1 MGKVMSLMSTIRKT
15 GKTVGNALTGSA
27 GENGTDI
34 LDTLKKEHEEAGELL
49 KKLVESD
56 KAAER
61 RSILNKLKK
70 ALAPHL
76 VAEDKVVYRA
86 VLAVKDKKA
95 KIDGNE
101 GQLEHAIAQ
110 QTLVKLTKIKN
121 ATSPEFSATAKVLK
135 ELVEHHVEEEERNIW
150 ADVRENFSEED
161 RFAMNRAFEA
171 AKKNVKIP

>member
-1 MGKVMSLMSTIRKT
+1 
-15 GKTVGNALTGSA
+15 
-27 GENGTDI
+27 
-34 LDTLKKEHEEAGELL
+34 
-49 KKLVESD
+49 
-56 KAAER
+56 
-61 RSILNKLKK
+61 
-70 ALAPHL
+70 

-110 QTLVKLTKIKN
+110 QTLVKLTRISN
-121 ATSPEFSATAKVLK
+121 AASPEFSAAAKVLK

-150 ADVRENFSEED
+150 SDVRENFSDED

-171 AKKNVKIP
+171 AKKTVRIP